1 MTRTHTFL
9 RGLGI
14 ATLTLLLTIYVG
26 FRISY
31 INLSPWIAP
40 FAILLFIAEL
50 HMILH
55 LYGMFYSLWPRPYP
69 QWNEPNLDRN
79 LRCNMFIC
87 VCGEPESVVR
97 ETVKSALETGRVYQQ
112 TISPIHAPRVFV
124 INDGKVAKKDN
135 WQDIEEMCRQEGVE
149 CITREVGGGFKAGNI
164 NNALKMTPTDD
175 PFNTLDFIF
184 DSDFCALPQFLVEIV
199 KPLADE
205 GIDFVQSPQRYKNE
219 TTWVAKA
226 AAAHQIFFFEHIC
239 PAKGWDNALFLCG
252 TNFAIRRSALD
263 AIGGMDTRF
272 ITEDYATSLELHMIG
287 RRGVFMPRVLALGMA
302 PTSLKQYFTQQR
314 RWSKGNFDVT
324 FHYMQRL
331 LSNQLTFRQKM
342 HYMLSATYYLIGL
355 RDFILMMAP
364 IPYLFFGISLIKPNA
379 IGFLILIYGPMFV
392 TNLLLFFR
400 LFRHPVKSLILDIVS
415 FPIFMGAFFS
425 ALFKQQLGFIVTIK
439 KYERENP
446 LDVYKPQMALG
457 LVLFAGIIYS
467 FIHLHL
473 NPRTIT
479 YGTFVN
485 YWWAIFDVTFL
496 FLGFYLLVAENASW
510 GVWDVVQHRTGANR
524 LGWKAS
530 LSKKALATWDAV
542 TFGACRRRRRF
553 RTWRGEY

>member
-1 MTRTHTFL
+1 MTPFKTFL
-9 RGLGI
+9 NRLGV
-14 ATLTLLLTIYVG
+14 AALTLLLTIYVG

-31 INLSPWIAP
+31 INLTPWIAP
-40 FAILLFIAEL
+40 FAILLFLAEL

-69 QWNEPNLDRN
+69 QWQEPNLDRN
-79 LRCNMFIC
+79 LRCNMFVC

-112 TISPIHAPRVFV
+112 TIDPIHAPRVFV

-149 CITREVGGGFKAGNI
+149 CITREIGGGFKAGNI

-175 PFNTLDFIF
+175 PFNTVDIIF

-199 KPLADE
+199 KPLAE
-205 GIDFVQSPQRYKNE
+205 KEIDFVQSPQRYKNE

-287 RRGVFMPRVLALGMA
+287 RRGVFMPRVLALGMS

-331 LSNQLTFRQKM
+331 LSNQLTFKQKM

-364 IPYLFFGISLIKPNA
+364 IPYLFFGISMIKPNA
-379 IGFLILIYGPMFV
+379 VGFLILIYGPMFV

-400 LFRHPVKSLILDIVS
+400 LFRHPIKSLILDIVS

-425 ALFKQQLGFIVTIK
+425 AIFKQQLGFVVTIK

-467 FIHLHL
+467 FWNLKV
-473 NPRTIT
+473 RTIT

-530 LSKKALATWDAV
+530 LSKKALAVWDAV
-542 TFGACRRRRRF
+542 TLGTFRRRRRF

>member
-1 MTRTHTFL
+1 MKTILNRI
-9 RGLGI
+9 GV
-14 ATLTLLLTIYVG
+14 AALTILLTIYVG

-31 INLSPWIAP
+31 INLSPWVAP

-69 QWNEPNLDRN
+69 QWEEMNRDRN
-79 LRCNMFIC
+79 LRCNMFVC

-97 ETVKSALETGRVYQQ
+97 ETVKAAVETGRVYQQ
-112 TISPIHAPRVFV
+112 TINPIHAPRVYV
-124 INDGKVAKKDN
+124 INDSKVAKKDN

-175 PFNTLDFIF
+175 PFNTVDIIF

-199 KPLADE
+199 KPLAE
-205 GIDFVQSPQRYKNE
+205 KEIDFVQSPQRYKNE

-287 RRGVFMPRVLALGMA
+287 RRGVFMPRVLALGMS

-324 FHYMQRL
+324 FHYM
-331 LSNQLTFRQKM
+331 
-342 HYMLSATYYLIGL
+342 
-355 RDFILMMAP
+355 
-364 IPYLFFGISLIKPNA
+364 
-379 IGFLILIYGPMFV
+379 
-392 TNLLLFFR
+392 
-400 LFRHPVKSLILDIVS
+400 
-415 FPIFMGAFFS
+415 
-425 ALFKQQLGFIVTIK
+425 
-439 KYERENP
+439 
-446 LDVYKPQMALG
+446 
-457 LVLFAGIIYS
+457 
-467 FIHLHL
+467 
-473 NPRTIT
+473 
-479 YGTFVN
+479 
-485 YWWAIFDVTFL
+485 
-496 FLGFYLLVAENASW
+496 
-510 GVWDVVQHRTGANR
+510 
-524 LGWKAS
+524 
-530 LSKKALATWDAV
+530 
-542 TFGACRRRRRF
+542 
-553 RTWRGEY
+553 